1 MRDAVDGYRL
11 QALLARGNGYVCH
24 RAEAIG
30 QPGRPLAIELL
41 ETDAAMEVISE
52 TQACVRKAATLDH
65 PGILPVLEVVPTQGG
80 VAIVTPLAGGG
91 SLADALALSGA
102 IGFSDDAIAE
112 LRTHL
117 TAALHHLHQHG
128 LHHGAI
134 SAEQV
139 RFDGAGTPLLTG
151 VGTAALRRHTPTRH
165 PDTPTRPTGTPTQSP
180 DTPTRRPDTPTRR
193 PDTAT
198 LHPGTPADADTLP
211 MAAPTERDLRDLD
224 ALLAACS
231 VRATDPALAPAHAPG
246 PQQATPTRLPRR
258 RRHRLLVAAVLV
270 ALTPIALVSTALV
283 GNSPPAHLAT
293 PRQAA
298 PACGGVDL
306 DTIPGERHLVDVDG
320 SGCATPALWDGS
332 QLVITTQQGPPRT
345 FYLDAAEG
353 DELLFADLSCD
364 GRDAPVLYRPST
376 GELFLFEQL
385 IAGGETTTVPATTT
399 GTPHGDPRVVVSHD
413 GCDRI
418 EVAATGTGQE
428 TG

>member
-41 ETDAAMEVISE
+41 ETDAAMEVICE
-52 TQACVRKAATLDH
+52 AQACVRTAATLDH

-91 SLADALALSGA
+91 SLADARALSGA
-102 IGFSDDAIAE
+102 VGCSDDAIAE

-117 TAALHHLHQHG
+117 TAALDHLHQHG

-151 VGTAALRRHTPTRH
+151 VGTAALRRHTPTRP
-165 PDTPTRPTGTPTQSP
+165 PDTPTRPP
-180 DTPTRRPDTPTRR
+180 DTP
-193 PDTAT
+193 
-198 LHPGTPADADTLP
+198 GDADTLP
-211 MAAPTERDLRDLD
+211 MAALAERDLRDLD

-231 VRATDPALAPAHAPG
+231 VRATDPALAAAHAPG
-246 PQQATPTRLPRR
+246 PEQATPTRPPRR

-283 GNSPPAHLAT
+283 GNSSSAHLAT